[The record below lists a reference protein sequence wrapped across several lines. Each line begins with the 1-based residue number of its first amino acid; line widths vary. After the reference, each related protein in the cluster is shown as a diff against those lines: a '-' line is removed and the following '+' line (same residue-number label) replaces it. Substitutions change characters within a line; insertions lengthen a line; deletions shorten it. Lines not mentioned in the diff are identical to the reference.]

1 MNLTVIDNFFPEE
14 IISTLLEEVNGYHW
28 KFTRMDGNQDIYWT
42 RQVYGV
48 DYLINGAINTDK
60 FTDTTVEKC
69 WDYFRNK
76 FNIKH
81 EQLESCYLNSLTYG
95 IEAHQHT
102 DSVSDDA
109 VTVICYV
116 CHSWN
121 SHWSGETSFYSGEF
135 VQNPSDNLFY
145 KHDVL
150 KTVLPRRNR
159 IVMFDSNIIHG
170 VHPLSKSFKGL
181 RTTLMFKLKN
191 THFKNLIQNAT

>member
-1 MNLTVIDNFFPEE
+1 
-14 IISTLLEEVNGYHW
+14 
-28 KFTRMDGNQDIYWT
+28 MDTIG
-42 RQVYGV
+42 R
-48 DYLINGAINTDK
+48 
-60 FTDTTVEKC
+60 
-69 WDYFRNK
+69 R
-76 FNIKH
+76 
-81 EQLESCYLNSLTYG
+81 
-95 IEAHQHT
+95 
-102 DSVSDDA
+102 
-109 VTVICYV
+109 
-116 CHSWN
+116 
-121 SHWSGETSFYSGEF
+121 SFYSGEF